1 MPTAATTSARRTSP
15 RRPGTEPGR
24 TPRVRC
30 AVYTRKSTDEGLE
43 QEFNSLDAQR
53 EAAEAY
59 IASQRHEGWVTLS
72 EHYDDGGFTG
82 ADMERPALQRLLA
95 GIKAGEIDCVVVYKV
110 DRLSR
115 SLLDF
120 ARIMGIFDAHEVSFV
135 SVTQQFNTATS
146 MGRLMLNVL
155 LSFAQ
160 FEREMIAERTRDKM
174 SAARRKGK
182 WTGGVP
188 VLGYDVATDGGR
200 LLVNQEEAE
209 RVPAIFDLYLE
220 HKGLVPVV
228 QDLERRGWRNKRY
241 ITKAGAERGGNP
253 FTKTTVHSLLR
264 NPLYVGKVRSNGSLY
279 SGEHEAI
286 VDHATWRRVQRL
298 LDRNGSSRRNRGRNG
313 HEALLQG
320 ILYCGPCDAPMTHSV
335 TKTNRRRHR
344 YYVCLHAQKH
354 GWATCPTKSVR
365 ADEIEASVAER
376 LADLCMSEEAPLL
389 AGPEESLAAWEA
401 LTSSARRRAI
411 RVVLERI
418 DYDGST
424 GALRATFRALGVE
437 QLRGVLGLSQREETP

>member
-1 MPTAATTSARRTSP
+1 MPTAATASASRTSS

-59 IASQRHEGWVTLS
+59 IASQRHEGWTTLP

-95 GIKAGEIDCVVVYKV
+95 AIEAGEVDCVVVYKV

-120 ARIMGIFDAHEVSFV
+120 ARIMGVFDVHSVSFV

-188 VLGYDVATDGGR
+188 VPGYDVAPDGGR
-200 LLVNQEEAE
+200 LVVSHDEAE
-209 RVPAIFDLYLE
+209 RVRAIFDLYLE
-220 HKGLVPVV
+220 HKGLIPVV
-228 QDLERRGWRNKRY
+228 QELERRGWRNKRY
-241 ITKAGAERGGNP
+241 ITKAGAQRGGSP
-253 FTKTTVHSLLR
+253 FTKTTLHTLLR

-279 SGEHEAI
+279 PGEHEAI
-286 VDHATWRRVQRL
+286 VDEATWGRVQKL
-298 LDRNGSSRRNRGRNG
+298 LARNGSARRNHERNG
-313 HEALLQG
+313 HEPLLRG
-320 ILYCGPCDAPMTHSV
+320 LLHCEPCGAPMTHSV
-335 TKTNRRRHR
+335 TKTNGRRHR
-344 YYVCLHAQKH
+344 YYVCLNAQKR
-354 GWATCPTKSVR
+354 GWASCPTKSVR
-365 ADEIEASVAER
+365 ADTVEASVAER
-376 LADLCMSEEAPLL
+376 LADLCMTEEARLL
-389 AGPEESLAAWEA
+389 EGPEDFRAAWEA
-401 LTSSARRRAI
+401 LAPKARRRAI
-411 RVVLERI
+411 RRVLERI
-418 DYDGST
+418 DYDGRT
-424 GALRATFRALGVE
+424 GALRATFRASGVEELRDILGVN
-437 QLRGVLGLSQREETP
+437 QCEEAL

>member
-1 MPTAATTSARRTSP
+1 
-15 RRPGTEPGR
+15 
-24 TPRVRC
+24 
-30 AVYTRKSTDEGLE
+30 VYTRKSTDEGLE

-59 IASQRHEGWVTLS
+59 IASQRHEGWAPS
-72 EHYDDGGFTG
+72 RERYDDGGFTG
-82 ADMERPALQRLLA
+82 ANMDRPSLKRLLDDVEA
-95 GIKAGEIDCVVVYKV
+95 ERIDCVVVYKV

-120 ARIMGIFDAHEVSFV
+120 ARIMEVFETHGVSFV

-146 MGRLMLNVL
+146 MGRLVLNIL

-174 SAARRKGK
+174 AAARRKGK
-182 WTGGVP
+182 WTGGTP
-188 VLGYDVATDGGR
+188 VLGYDVAPGGGR
-200 LLVNQEEAE
+200 LVTNEEEAE
-209 RVPAIFDLYLE
+209 RVRAIFDLYLE
-220 HKGLVPVV
+220 HRGLVPVV
-228 QDLERRGWRNKRY
+228 EELERRGWRNKRY
-241 ITKAGAERGGNP
+241 TTKAGVERGGNP

-264 NPLYVGKVRSNGSLY
+264 NPLYVGKVRSDGSLY

-286 VDHATWRRVQRL
+286 VEQATWRRVQRL
-298 LDRNGSSRRNRGRNG
+298 LDSNGVARRGHGHNG

-320 ILYCGPCDAPMTHSV
+320 LLYCGPCDAPMTHSV
-335 TKTNRRRHR
+335 TKTNGRRHR

-401 LTSSARRRAI
+401 LTARQRRRAI
-411 RVVLERI
+411 RRVLERI

-424 GALRATFRALGVE
+424 GALKATFRASGVE
-437 QLRGVLGLSQREETP
+437 QLRGVLGRSQREETL

>member
-1 MPTAATTSARRTSP
+1 MPKAMGGQAR
-15 RRPGTEPGR
+15 
-24 TPRVRC
+24 VIC
-30 AVYTRKSTDEGLE
+30 AIYTRKSTDEGLD

-59 IASQRHEGWVTLS
+59 IASQRHEGWAPS
-72 EHYDDGGFTG
+72 PEHYDDGGFTG
-82 ADMERPALQRLLA
+82 ANMDRPALKRLLGDVEA
-95 GIKAGEIDCVVVYKV
+95 ERIDCVVVYKV

-120 ARIMGIFDAHEVSFV
+120 ARIMEVFDAHGVSFV

-146 MGRLMLNVL
+146 MGRLILNIL

-174 SAARRKGK
+174 AAARRKGK
-182 WTGGVP
+182 WTGGTP
-188 VLGYDVATDGGR
+188 VLGYDVAPGGGQ
-200 LLVNQEEAE
+200 LVVNEEEAR
-209 RVPAIFDLYLE
+209 RVRAIFGFYLE

-228 QDLERRGWRNKRY
+228 EGLERRGWRNKRY

-253 FTKTTVHSLLR
+253 FTKTTVHALLR

-286 VDHATWRRVQRL
+286 VDQATWRRVQRF
-298 LDRNGSSRRNRGRNG
+298 LDRNGVHNRDPGRNG

-320 ILYCGPCDAPMTHSV
+320 ILYCGSCGAPMTHSV
-335 TKTNRRRHR
+335 TKADGRRHR

-354 GWATCPTKSVR
+354 GWATCPTKSLR
-365 ADEIEASVAER
+365 ADEIETSVAER
-376 LADLCMSEEAPLL
+376 LADLCMSDQVPLL
-389 AGPEESLAAWEA
+389 AGPEESLAAWNA
-401 LTSSARRRAI
+401 LTSRARRRTLR
-411 RVVLERI
+411 RVLQRI
-418 DYDGST
+418 DYDRRT
-424 GALRATFRALGVE
+424 GAVKATFRASGVE
-437 QLRGVLGLSQREETP
+437 LLRGVLGLTQHEETP